1 MQHTV
6 TYVGNSMALPK
17 WVKKL
22 RQPKTEIKEIGG
34 RYYVYEVSSAW
45 DAQLKRTRKVSG
57 KILGKITKEHGFI
70 KRESYNQPPIR
81 LPVISKEYGAT
92 VLLEEMMS
100 DSISQLEKLFPNEWQ
115 QIVIAAYAR
124 LVHQSPLKN
133 IELHYEHSYLSEKF
147 PDAPVSSKVIGST
160 IQQLGKKRDQIRK
173 FFTSIKNRGEYVL
186 IDGTHVLNNSNAE
199 LSEIGY
205 SATKAYRPQVNL
217 LYIFDKEGHSPL
229 YYRLLPGNIRE
240 VKSFQL
246 SLKESG
252 LSKAVIIADKGFYS
266 NANIQEL
273 EDNQLSYIIP
283 LQRSSSLIN
292 YKALQPLDKK
302 NLSGYFTY
310 AKRTI
315 WYSTNN
321 KVTLFLDEELR
332 LAEERDYLNRIET
345 HPEKYSLEL
354 FHERQHTFGT
364 MALISNI
371 AESTPETLYC
381 QYKSRCAIEQLF
393 DSFKNLLVAD
403 RTYMRTDEG
412 LEGWMFVN
420 FIALSWYYKIYAKLL
435 DNNLLTHYSV
445 SDVLQRSAKIKKVR
459 INDTWYTSEITA
471 KTQKLLTAIACPV
484 T

>member
-1 MQHTV
+1 MTI
-6 TYVGNSMALPK
+6 PK

-34 RYYVYEVSSAW
+34 RYYVYEVSSIW
-45 DAQLKRTRKVSG
+45 DPQLKRTRKVSG
-57 KILGKITKEHGFI
+57 KIIGKITKEQGFV
-70 KRESYNQPPIR
+70 KRESYSQPAIK
-81 LPVISKEYGAT
+81 LPVVSKEYGAT

-100 DSISQLEKLFPNEWQ
+100 DSMAQLEKLFPSEWQ

-133 IELHYEHSYLSEKF
+133 IELHYEHSYLSEKY
-147 PDAPVSSKVIGST
+147 PDVPVGSKVIGST
-160 IQQLGKKRDQIRK
+160 ILQLGKKRDQIRK
-173 FFTSIKNRGEYVL
+173 FFASIKNRGEYVL
-186 IDGTHVLNNSNAE
+186 IDGTHVLNNSSAE

-205 SATKAYRPQVNL
+205 SASKAYRPQVNL

-252 LSKAVIIADKGFYS
+252 LSNAVIIADKGFYS
-266 NANIQEL
+266 RANIQEL

-292 YKALQPLDKK
+292 YRTLQPLDKK

-321 KVTLFLDEELR
+321 QVTLFLDEELR

-345 HPEKYSLEL
+345 HPEKYSLPL
-354 FHERQHTFGT
+354 FHEKQHTFGT
-364 MALISNI
+364 MAIISNI
-371 AESTPETLYC
+371 SQATPETLYC

-393 DSFKNLLVAD
+393 DSFKNLLAAD

-412 LEGWMFVN
+412 LEGWMFIN
-420 FIALSWYYKIYAKLL
+420 FIALSWYYKIYARLL

-445 SDVLQRSAKIKKVR
+445 NDVLQRSTKIKKVR
-459 INDTWYTSEITA
+459 INNSWYTSEITA

>member
-1 MQHTV
+1 MAHTV
-6 TYVGNSMALPK
+6 TYVGNSMPLPK
-17 WVKKL
+17 WVKKF
-22 RQPKTEIKEIGG
+22 RQPKTEIKAIGG
-34 RYYVYEVSSAW
+34 RYYVYEVSSVW
-45 DAQLKRTRKVSG
+45 DAQWKRTRKVSG
-57 KILGKITKEHGFI
+57 KVLGKITQEKGFI
-70 KRESYNQPPIR
+70 KRESYNEPAISF
-81 LPVISKEYGAT
+81 PVLSKEYGAT
-92 VLLEEMMS
+92 VLFQELMS
-100 DSISQLEKLFPNEWQ
+100 DSILQLEKLFPSEWQ
-115 QIVIAAYAR
+115 QIVVAAYAR

-133 IELHYEHSYLSEKF
+133 IELHYDHSYLSETY
-147 PDAPVSSKVIGST
+147 PDVPVGSKIIGSI
-160 IQQLGKKRDQIRK
+160 IQLLGRKRDQIRK

-186 IDGTHVLNNSNAE
+186 IDGTHVLNNSGAE

-205 SATKAYRPQVNL
+205 SASKAYRPQVNL
-217 LYIFDKEGHSPL
+217 LYIFDKEARSPL

-266 NANIQEL
+266 HANVQEL

-283 LQRSSSLIN
+283 LQRTSSLIN
-292 YKALQPLDKK
+292 YKPLQPLDKK

-310 AKRTI
+310 AKRPI
-315 WYSTNN
+315 WYSTND
-321 KVTLFLDEELR
+321 KVTLFLDEQLR
-332 LAEERDYLNRIET
+332 LAEERDYLSRIET
-345 HPEKYSLEL
+345 HPEKHSLEL

-371 AESTPETLYC
+371 AESKPETLYS

-403 RTYMRTDEG
+403 RTYMRTDDG

-420 FIALSWYYKIYAKLL
+420 FIALSWYYRIYAKLL
-435 DNNLLTHYSV
+435 ENNLLTHYSV
-445 SDVLQRSAKIKKVR
+445 ADVLQRSAKIKKVR
-459 INDTWYTSEITA
+459 INDKWYTSEITA

>member
-1 MQHTV
+1 MTI
-6 TYVGNSMALPK
+6 PK

-34 RYYVYEVSSAW
+34 RYYVYEVSSVW
-45 DAQLKRTRKVSG
+45 DPQLKRTRKVSG
-57 KILGKITKEHGFI
+57 KVLGKITKEQGFV
-70 KRESYNQPPIR
+70 KRESYNQPAIK
-81 LPVISKEYGAT
+81 LPVLSKEYGAT
-92 VLLEEMMS
+92 VLLEGMMS
-100 DSISQLEKLFPNEWQ
+100 DSIRQLEKLFPSEWQ
-115 QIVIAAYAR
+115 QIVVAAYAR

-147 PDAPVSSKVIGST
+147 PDIATGSKVIEGT
-160 IQQLGKKRDQIRK
+160 IQQLGKKREQIRK
-173 FFTSIKNRGEYVL
+173 FFASIKNRGEYVL
-186 IDGTHVLNNSNAE
+186 IDGTHILNNSSAE
-199 LSEIGY
+199 LSEIRY
-205 SATKAYRPQVNL
+205 SASKAYRPQVNL
-217 LYIFDKEGHSPL
+217 LYIFEKEGHSPL

-252 LSKAVIIADKGFYS
+252 LSNAVIIADKGFYS

-292 YKALQPLDKK
+292 YNPLQPLDKK

-332 LAEERDYLNRIET
+332 LAEERDYLSRIET

-354 FHERQHTFGT
+354 FHEKQHTFGT

-371 AESTPETLYC
+371 SGSTPEKLYC

-393 DSFKNLLVAD
+393 DSFKNLLAAD

-412 LEGWMFVN
+412 LEGWMFIN

-435 DNNLLTHYSV
+435 ENNLLTHYSV
-445 SDVLQRSAKIKKVR
+445 NDVLQRAAKIKKVR
-459 INDTWYTSEITA
+459 INNAWFTSEITA
-471 KTQKLLTAIACPV
+471 KTQKLLTAVACPV

>member
-1 MQHTV
+1 MT
-6 TYVGNSMALPK
+6 LPK

-34 RYYVYEVSSAW
+34 RYYVYEVSSVW
-45 DAQLKRTRKVSG
+45 DSQLKRTRKVSG
-57 KILGKITKEHGFI
+57 KIVGKITKEQGFV
-70 KRESYNQPPIR
+70 KRESYNQPAIK
-81 LPVISKEYGAT
+81 LPVLSKEYGAT

-100 DSISQLEKLFPNEWQ
+100 DSITQLEKLFPSEWQ
-115 QIVIAAYAR
+115 QIVVAAYAR

-147 PDAPVSSKVIGST
+147 PDVAVGSKVIGST

-173 FFTSIKNRGEYVL
+173 FFASIKNRGEYVL
-186 IDGTHVLNNSNAE
+186 IDGTHILNNSCAE

-205 SATKAYRPQVNL
+205 SASKAYRPQVNL

-283 LQRSSSLIN
+283 LQRSSSLIS
-292 YKALQPLDKK
+292 YKPLQPLDKK

-332 LAEERDYLNRIET
+332 LAEERDYLSRIET

-354 FHERQHTFGT
+354 FHEKQHTFGT

-371 AESTPETLYC
+371 SESTPEKLYC

-393 DSFKNLLVAD
+393 DSFKNLLAAD

-412 LEGWMFVN
+412 LEGWMFIN

-435 DNNLLTHYSV
+435 ENNLLTHYSV
-445 SDVLQRSAKIKKVR
+445 NDVLQRSAKIKKVR

-471 KTQKLLTAIACPV
+471 KTQKLLTAVACPV